1 MPYVL
6 LPLFIRPQADLA
18 VAVMS
23 THNVL
28 KVKYQQQYM
37 FVSEVT
43 DDVQEGQRCTH
54 RDKRL
59 SRLFKKQTAQIVLSY
74 PFWGYNFGC

>member
-54 RDKRL
+54 RDR
-59 SRLFKKQTAQIVLSY
+59 
-74 PFWGYNFGC
+74 